1 MRDTLE
7 KVFNVLELV
16 ASCDKPISMK
26 EICEKTGY
34 HPSTASRILA
44 DLVEMGY
51 VRKESY
57 RDFILDL
64 GLVPLGQKA
73 LSHFPLSRFTGP
85 LIAETA
91 SKLTCEGALAG
102 MHRERLVYLYRG
114 SKPLDGATS
123 EDFRYP
129 LYRSNCGVVILAG
142 ETEEEA
148 KRLLTAELSAESKPL
163 SPTVE
168 EFMRRREKARRNGYA
183 LTIQENHWNVAF
195 PISYGGRKFS
205 VALYGQ
211 GDIQDRLEKITLECS
226 LLAGRVQSFGR

>member
-1 MRDTLE
+1 
-7 KVFNVLELV
+7 
-16 ASCDKPISMK
+16 
-26 EICEKTGY
+26 
-34 HPSTASRILA
+34 
-44 DLVEMGY
+44 
-51 VRKESY
+51 
-57 RDFILDL
+57 
-64 GLVPLGQKA
+64 
-73 LSHFPLSRFTGP
+73 
-85 LIAETA
+85 
-91 SKLTCEGALAG
+91 
-102 MHRERLVYLYRG
+102 
-114 SKPLDGATS
+114 
-123 EDFRYP
+123 
-129 LYRSNCGVVILAG
+129 VILAG